1 MFYGITTIK
10 QIDLSVF
17 DASKV
22 TKMNSMFRECSNLER
37 INFGN
42 INTSSVED
50 MSDLFHDC
58 SHLIEIDLTNFDTS
72 SVTKMNYMF
81 SGCVVIQSIDATSFN
96 TSNVEEM
103 GDMFSH
109 NVNLV
114 SINVSSFDT
123 SKVRNM
129 RGIFYRCDH
138 LKYLNLQNFDASM
151 VTSLSHIFGYCLALV
166 YLNLKNFKI
175 LNEANVNLD
184 RQAFEGIS
192 ENVKYCI
199 EDANT
204 KYFLI
209 QNNYSNC
216 SDLCFQDNIKFDMEE
231 NRCTEFCDE
240 NKYEYKKECHSQCPE
255 NTKIIFQ
262 DERNICVDIAPDNFY
277 FDNNDNKYKECYKT
291 CKKCHI
297 SGNWTYNNC
306 DECIYNYTFLNESF
320 IAPQNCFQKCEF
332 NYYFNESEQYSC
344 TQTETCLSKY
354 NKLIPYKNKC
364 IDDCQID
371 DTYKYDY
378 KNTCLKECPS
388 NIKIFEEKKKCLDEC
403 YQSQFEYNNICYND
417 CPNGTFRLFQ
427 NRNIC
432 VDIVPEN
439 YYLDNND
446 DIYKECY
453 NSCKKCSE
461 FGNETNNNCDE
472 CIDNFNFLN
481 DSFVPRKNCFKNCEF
496 YYYFNESFQYIC
508 TQSNICPLE
517 YTKLIV
523 QRNKCVNDCKNDDIY
538 NYDYNNICLN
548 ECPSNIKTYEEEKK
562 CLDECYPNQF
572 EYNNICY
579 NNCPDGIFRLFQN
592 RNICVDVVPEN
603 YYLDNDDNIYK
614 KCYNNCKKCS
624 HLGNE
629 TNNNCDEC
637 INNYKFISEPF
648 VPQKNCFKNCE
659 FYYYFN
665 KSDQYI
671 CTRTNSCPLEYNK
684 LISLRYKCIDDCQ
697 KDDTYKYDYHNDCL
711 EECPLNAKIFEAE
724 KICLDECYQ
733 DQFEYNNICYNDC
746 PLGTFRLFQIR
757 NICVNYVPE
766 NYYLDHNDN
775 IYKECYNTCKK
786 CSQPGNEAYHNCE
799 ECINNYKFFSDLNAS
814 PQNCYKLCD
823 LYYYFD
829 ENNQYHCTPSCPSP
843 YNKLINPKQKCIDDC
858 KKDDEYIFEY
868 NINCVKICP
877 ENTKTYYEEKK
888 CLETCMPK
896 QIEYNKICYNEFPND
911 TYNLFQNGNIFVN
924 NGTNFTEILNDVI
937 LAAYTPGEGQSLV
950 IQRPDDIVYH
960 VTNSKNELE
969 LLKNL
974 SNTINNLS
982 IIDLGECE
990 TVLRNAYHIN
1000 ENDSLIFIKNEYK
1013 SSKASEKKVDF
1024 EVYEP
1029 YNKTKLNLS
1038 ICDETSINLYIPMEL
1053 SDKNKNIYEQMK
1065 ESGYDMFN
1073 LSDPFYQDVC
1083 TPFDSGN
1090 GTDILLSDRIDY
1102 IYNNDD
1108 TLCQSNCQFSQ
1119 YSMESKYMNCSCS
1132 TNENANNDNN
1142 KNDKFSAKKIYESFY
1157 DVLKYSNYDIIKCF
1171 DIISDIKVITINI
1184 GSILV
1189 ISYFSLYL
1197 VCFFIFIFRGI
1208 IPLKIK
1214 LRVDLNK
1221 ANKNNL
1227 EFKLNIQNLL
1237 YPPIKKKTIR
1247 KLILRADLEKKNE
1260 MFYKKK
1266 LNKLSL
1272 DRQKK
1277 FDDNIKIYPISNS
1290 NSALDNSPNEKFE
1303 DLKVKKENSIDKKE
1317 TENNISKEYSDYE
1330 LNELEYEEAVE
1341 LDKRS
1346 LIETYWVFL
1355 KREHLIIF
1363 TFFSCKD
1370 YNLLSIKLTR
1380 FIFLIVGDM
1389 ALNVF
1394 FFSDDSM
1401 HKLFLNYGKYDFFQ
1415 QIPQI
1420 TYSTIISQLIEVFLC
1435 FLSLTDKYIYQIK
1448 SCLERGNTDQIKKIT
1463 RCIYIKLLFFYL
1475 FTFIMFGIYWYI
1487 ISVFCGVYRNTQKTF
1502 IKDSIVSFSIC
1513 LIYPLAL
1520 YLLSASLRI
1529 CALRD
1534 SKKRFKCIYK
1544 LSDIIPLF

>member
-1 MFYGITTIK
+1 MPNVSNNITIK
-10 QIDLSVF
+10 FEDDIDSCENMFFALNNIIEIDLSNF

-22 TKMNSMFRECSNLER
+22 VNMSSMFKNCTKLER
-37 INFGN
+37 IHFGK
-42 INTSSVED
+42 INTSSVKD
-50 MSDLFHDC
+50 MSSLFENCLKLTNIDLF
-58 SHLIEIDLTNFDTS
+58 NFDTS
-72 SVTKMNYMF
+72 SVTTMNRMF
-81 SGCVVIQSIDATSFN
+81 SHCDSIILIDASSFN
-96 TSNVEEM
+96 TSNVEDM
-103 GDMFSH
+103 GDIFSYDYKLIS
-109 NVNLV
+109 V
-114 SINVSSFDT
+114 NVSSFNT

-129 RGIFYRCDH
+129 RGFFYCSDH
-138 LKYLNLQNFDASM
+138 IRYLNLQNFDASS
-151 VTSLSHIFGYCLALV
+151 VTTLAHIFGYCKELQ

-175 LNEANVNLD
+175 LNVTNVELNT
-184 RQAFEGIS
+184 QSFEGIS
-192 ENVKYCI
+192 SYVKYCI
-199 EDANT
+199 EDVDT
-204 KYFLI
+204 KNFLI
-209 QNNYSNC
+209 NDKNSNC
-216 SDLCFQDNIKFDMEE
+216 SDLCFQENIKFDMSQNKCVEY
-231 NRCTEFCDE
+231 CDE
-240 NKYEYKKECHSQCPE
+240 QDYEYKNECYSKCPQ
-255 NTKIIFQ
+255 NTYLIFKN
-262 DERNICVDIAPDNFY
+262 ERNICVDALPDNFY
-277 FDNNDNKYKECYKT
+277 FDNNDNKYKECYSL
-291 CKKCHI
+291 CEKCHL
-297 SGNWTYNNC
+297 SGNETNNNC
-306 DECIYNYTFLNESF
+306 DECLDNYTFLNESF
-320 IAPQNCFQKCEF
+320 INPQNCFKKCEF
-332 NYYFNESEQYSC
+332 NYYFNESDQYIC
-344 TQTETCLSKY
+344 TQTDICPSQY
-354 NKLIPYKNKC
+354 NKSVPQKNKC
-364 IDDCQID
+364 IDNCQLD
-371 DTYKYDY
+371 HLYKYEYND
-378 KNTCLKECPS
+378 TCLIECPL
-388 NIKIFEEKKKCLDEC
+388 NRKIYEEEKKCLDEC
-403 YQSQFEYNNICYND
+403 YQSQFEYHNTCYND
-417 CPNGTFRLFQ
+417 CPIGSFRL
-427 NRNIC
+427 
-432 VDIVPEN
+432 
-439 YYLDNND
+439 Y
-446 DIYKECY
+446 
-453 NSCKKCSE
+453 
-461 FGNETNNNCDE
+461 
-472 CIDNFNFLN
+472 
-481 DSFVPRKNCFKNCEF
+481 
-496 YYYFNESFQYIC
+496 
-508 TQSNICPLE
+508 
-517 YTKLIV
+517 
-523 QRNKCVNDCKNDDIY
+523 
-538 NYDYNNICLN
+538 
-548 ECPSNIKTYEEEKK
+548 
-562 CLDECYPNQF
+562 
-572 EYNNICY
+572 
-579 NNCPDGIFRLFQN
+579 QN
-592 RNICVDVVPEN
+592 RNICVDVIPEN

-614 KCYNNCKKCS
+614 ECYNTCKKCS
-624 HLGNE
+624 QIGNE
-629 TNNNCDEC
+629 INNNCDEC
-637 INNYKFISEPF
+637 IDNYKFLYDSF
-648 VPQKNCFKNCE
+648 VPQKNCFNICK

-665 KSDQYI
+665 KSEQYI
-671 CTRTNSCPLEYNK
+671 CTGINSCPKEYNK
-684 LISLRYKCIDDCQ
+684 LVGPRYKCIDDCQ
-697 KDDTYKYDYHNDCL
+697 KDDLYKYEYNNNCL
-711 EECPLNAKIFEAE
+711 EECPLNVKIFEAE
-724 KICLDECYQ
+724 KKCLDECYSN
-733 DQFEYNNICYNDC
+733 QFEFNNKCYDDC
-746 PLGTFRLFQIR
+746 PIGTFRLYQNR
-757 NICVNYVPE
+757 NICINFVPE
-766 NYYLDHNDN
+766 NYYLDNNDN

-786 CSQPGNEAYHNCE
+786 CSQSGNETYNNCE
-799 ECINNYKFFSDLNAS
+799 ECINNYKFLNDLNARQ
-814 PQNCYKLCD
+814 QNCYKLCD

-829 ENNQYHCTPSCPSP
+829 EKNRYYCTSFCPSQ
-843 YNKLINPKQKCIDDC
+843 YNKLIASKNKCIDDC
-858 KKDDEYIFEY
+858 KKDDEYNFEY
-868 NINCVKICP
+868 NINCVKKCP
-877 ENTKTYYEEKK
+877 ENTKIYYEEKK
-888 CLETCMPK
+888 CLESCLPK

-924 NGTNFTEILNDVI
+924 NGTNFTEILNDII

-950 IQRPDDIVYH
+950 IQRPDEIVYH

-974 SNTINNLS
+974 SNAVNNLS

-990 TVLRNAYHIN
+990 TVLRNTYHIN

-1272 DRQKK
+1272 DKQKK

-1330 LNELEYEEAVE
+1330 LNELEYEEAIE

-1346 LIETYWVFL
+1346 LIETYWAFL